1 MRTGKIEINGK
12 EYLLCFSTR
21 VVRACSERYGS
32 VGNIDKALTSG
43 TEAEMMD
50 ESFWLLETM
59 MDAGARYA
67 KLNGIEAPPP
77 LSYDDL
83 YDLCGL
89 DDLLGMKSKIFETV
103 ANGGEREIETE
114 QENEKNVET
123 TRQSSV
129 SSGTSGTA

>member
-32 VGNIDKALTSG
+32 VGNIDKALTNG

-67 KLNGIEAPPP
+67 KLNGIETPPP

-103 ANGGEREIETE
+103 ANGSEREIETE
-114 QENEKNVET
+114 PENEKNGET

-129 SSGTSGTA
+129 SSGTSGMA